1 MSKRRVAILCGSNYA
16 QALSKAIRA
25 LDKDY
30 TVDGNGLMQDT
41 RERGITISTKNLIEQ
56 YHRIITDFDK
66 PRSKFH
72 K

>member
-1 MSKRRVAILCGSNYA
+1 MSKRKVVILGGTGYA
-16 QALSKAIRA
+16 QAFSKAIRA

-41 RERGITISTKNLIEQ
+41 RERGITISAKNLIDKQ
-56 YHRIITDFDK
+56 PRIITDFDK